1 MGANPA
7 QEIVSAGLLKPNN
20 INRISIFLESTFP
33 PFSVAIVW
41 CGALCL
47 ASHMTDVGAAE
58 RGVECQQERKGQAVA
73 SPGPS
78 V

>member
-7 QEIVSAGLLKPNN
+7 QGTVSAGLLEPDHV
-20 INRISIFLESTFP
+20 NRISVFLESTFP
-33 PFSVAIVW
+33 PFSVAIAW
-41 CGALCL
+41 CGALCI
-47 ASHMTDVGAAE
+47 ASHMTDIGAAE
-58 RGVECQQERKGQAVA
+58 REVECQQERKGQAVA